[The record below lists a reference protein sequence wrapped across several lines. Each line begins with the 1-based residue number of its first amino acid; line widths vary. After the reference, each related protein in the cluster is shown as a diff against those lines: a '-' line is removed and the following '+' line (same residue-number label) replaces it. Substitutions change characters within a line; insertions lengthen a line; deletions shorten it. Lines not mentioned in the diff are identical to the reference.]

1 MLRNLINAVRGDKTI
16 AIFAFV
22 ALAFV
27 AAQSFSAIHAAKY
40 GEGSHEHSGV
50 ACVVSVI
57 SKSGE
62 KFIGAATIAFAAV
75 VVTWRAAGAVA
86 QTERARI
93 AVRAAR
99 PRGPPTR

>member
-1 MLRNLINAVRGDKTI
+1 MLRDFLNTVRGDKTM
-16 AIFAFV
+16 AILAVV
-22 ALAFV
+22 AVVFV
-27 AAQSFSAIHAAKY
+27 AAQSFTALHTAKF
-40 GEGSHEHSGV
+40 GEGSHEHNGV

-57 SKSGE
+57 SKNSE
-62 KFIGAATIAFAAV
+62 KFLSVATIAFAAV
-75 VVTWRAAGAVA
+75 IVTWRAAGAIA